1 MTLGQEESR
10 FVSAPGESPEAPLAF
25 DEGQV
30 AHWSEADFLP
40 NAQEGIDVRPP
51 VESIVLHHPPDFRE
65 GRTEPIGILVTDDHF
80 VIAVFS
86 ALVADQ
92 IGRVGEN
99 EIDRFRTERGQDIRQ
114 SPW

>member
-1 MTLGQEESR
+1 VNR
-10 FVSAPGESPEAPLAF
+10 PRPLPF

-30 AHWSEADFLP
+30 AHGPEADFLP
-40 NAQEGIDVRPP
+40 NAQEGIDVRPT
-51 VESIVLHHPPDFRE
+51 VEGDATAIGLDHLPDFRE
-65 GRTEPIGILVTDDHF
+65 GRAEPIGILVTDDHF
-80 VIAVFS
+80 VIVVPS